1 MAALV
6 GLRSCLSSALQLSAS
21 RLLVHKSYRLCAVP
35 PVQRG
40 FAAEAKKVFVR
51 DKPHVNIGTIG
62 HVDHGKTT
70 LTAAITKVLADAG
83 GTRYKKYEDIDN
95 APEEKARGITINAS
109 HVEYATPNRHYSHT
123 DCPGHA
129 DYVKNMITGTA
140 QLDGCILVV
149 AATDGQM
156 PQTREHLLLA
166 RQIGVEHV
174 VVFINKADAVEDP
187 EMLDL
192 VEMEIRELLTEFGYD
207 GETTP
212 VVTGS
217 ALCALED
224 RNPDMGAKAVLKLVE
239 VVDSYVPLP
248 KRELEKPFLMPIE
261 TVYSI
266 PGRGT
271 VVTGTLERGV
281 IKKGDECEFVGHSR
295 CFKSVV
301 TGIEMFHQS
310 LERAEA
316 GDNMGALVRGL
327 KRDDM
332 RRGMVMSKPGSIK
345 PHQKVKAQVYV
356 LSKEEGGRHK
366 PFMTNF
372 MPVMFSLTWDMACR
386 VTLPG
391 DKEMVMPGEDTSI
404 ILTLRQPMVLETGQ
418 RFTLRDG
425 NKTIGTGLVTE
436 IMPYTKEDE
445 RRGQYCLSLQV
456 GQFVFSVSS
465 VRKWSRSAPVDISV
479 LKISRD
485 STKRKGFI
493 CSFFCSRE

>member
-1 MAALV
+1 MAAVV
-6 GLRSCLSSALQLSAS
+6 GIRACLSALQLSSPA
-21 RLLVHKSYRLCAVP
+21 LLHSSYKLCALP
-35 PVQRG
+35 LIKRS
-40 FAAEAKKVFVR
+40 FAAEAKKVFSR

-70 LTAAITKVLADAG
+70 LTAAITKILAEAG
-83 GTRYKKYEDIDN
+83 GARYKKYEDIDN

-109 HVEYATPNRHYSHT
+109 HVEYTTANRHYAHT

-174 VVFINKADAVEDP
+174 VVFINKADAVDDK

-192 VEMEIRELLTEFGYD
+192 VELEIRELLSEFGYD
-207 GETTP
+207 GENTP
-212 VVTGS
+212 VIIGS
-217 ALCALED
+217 ALCALE
-224 RNPDMGAKAVLKLVE
+224 NKQPEIGINAVLKLLE
-239 VVDSYVPLP
+239 AVDDYVPLP
-248 KRELEKPFLMPIE
+248 KRELDKPFLLPIE
-261 TVYSI
+261 GVYSI

-281 IKKGDECEFVGHSR
+281 IKKGDECEFVGHNRSV
-295 CFKSVV
+295 KSVV

-310 LERAEA
+310 LDRAEA
-316 GDNMGALVRGL
+316 GDNLGALVRSL
-327 KRDDM
+327 KREDM
-332 RRGMVMSKPGSIK
+332 RRGMVMCKPGSIQ

-366 PFMTNF
+366 PFVTNF

-386 VTLPG
+386 ISLPG
-391 DKEMVMPGEDTSI
+391 GKEMVMPGDDTALT
-404 ILTLRQPMVLETGQ
+404 LTLRQPMVLEKGQ

-436 IMPYTKEDE
+436 ILATSEEDQHNW
-445 RRGQYCLSLQV
+445 G
-456 GQFVFSVSS
+456 
-465 VRKWSRSAPVDISV
+465 
-479 LKISRD
+479 
-485 STKRKGFI
+485 
-493 CSFFCSRE
+493 